1 MFWVWQNSGH
11 KLWIFRF
18 RKMYTCKVN
27 VKYTCAIWVCSIRAV
42 QRRVQPCG
50 TVIPRR
56 TPVSCYLIARHGRFS
71 TTRTIKPYMT
81 EQRRTLVNFKNKVNL
96 EEFEIMSICT
106 WSTYSSGLSEAR
118 AVAEES
124 SRAEPTGQH
133 ILGPQ
138 CITPGSRRT
147 GVLTRVSGACWT
159 VITHGAYVT
168 ISGANL

>member
-42 QRRVQPCG
+42 QRRSTPLW

-81 EQRRTLVNFKNKVNL
+81 EQRRTLVNFKNKNQSGGIWDYANL
-96 EEFEIMSICT
+96 YLEHIFQ
-106 WSTYSSGLSEAR
+106 
-118 AVAEES
+118 
-124 SRAEPTGQH
+124 RAEWGQSCCRRIQQGRANRTTHSGPPVHYSRFQEDKGTHEGVWCLLDSNNPWGICHH
-133 ILGPQ
+133 IW
-138 CITPGSRRT
+138 S
-147 GVLTRVSGACWT
+147 
-159 VITHGAYVT
+159 
-168 ISGANL
+168 